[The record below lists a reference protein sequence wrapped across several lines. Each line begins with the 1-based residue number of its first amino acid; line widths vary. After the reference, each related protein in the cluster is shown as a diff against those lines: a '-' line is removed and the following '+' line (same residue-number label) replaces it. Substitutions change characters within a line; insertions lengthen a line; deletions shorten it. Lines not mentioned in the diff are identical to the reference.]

1 MVDCE
6 LKTWNVIYCYTTVHL
21 SYYIIHITVHEQHTH
36 NSKPENCVTV
46 NQLFFMVDQNLD
58 TRIVPISR
66 SRPAE
71 QVGIN
76 RVSRKK
82 YWMRTSGWLWTE
94 NMKCDIL
101 RYHITFSIHISQ
113 YMNNTHTT
121 QNLKIV
127 LQSANSSWLIKIWT
141 REKYQSID
149 LD

>member
-1 MVDCE
+1 M
-6 LKTWNVIYCYTTVHL
+6 IYCNITVH
-21 SYYIIHITVHEQHTH
+21 IFHTHITVHEQHTH
-36 NSKPENCVTV
+36 THTHTHNSKSENCVTV

-121 QNLKIV
+121 QNLKIE
-127 LQSANSSWLIKIWT
+127 LQSTNFSSWLIKIWT
-141 REKYQSID
+141 RE
-149 LD
+149 